1 MVVLQHRILEQLSW
15 HSKGLKP
22 EQVQREDVDPQIWG
36 CREHLGPLSMA
47 GGGSEDVLAC
57 RRCALVEG
65 LLPGEGAVGGD
76 EQTVKHE
83 GR

>member
-1 MVVLQHRILEQLSW
+1 MVVPHHRILEQLSW
-15 HSKGLKP
+15 HSKGLNP
-22 EQVQREDVDPQIWG
+22 EQVQREDAGPHIWD
-36 CREHLGPLSMA
+36 CRECLGPLSMA
-47 GGGSEDVLAC
+47 GGGSEGVLAC

-65 LLPGEGAVGGD
+65 LLPGEGAVGGG